1 MVEYTAPNTSAAAI
15 QELYDISNL
24 LNTGLDRQ
32 TLIAAIQCIETGFNI
47 LPKPFYDSILII
59 SYNINNMIL

>member
-1 MVEYTAPNTSAAAI
+1 MSDIKNEIDISFLSRMVEYTAPNTSAGAI

-32 TLIAAIQCIETGFNI
+32 TLVAAIQCIETGLNI
-47 LPKPFYDSILII
+47 FA
-59 SYNINNMIL
+59 

>member
-1 MVEYTAPNTSAAAI
+1 MVEYTAPNTSAGAI

-32 TLIAAIQCIETGFNI
+32 TLVAAIQCIETGFNI
-47 LPKPFYDSILII
+47 FVLTFL
-59 SYNINNMIL
+59 

>member
-1 MVEYTAPNTSAAAI
+1 MVEYTAGANTSAGAI

-32 TLIAAIQCIETGFNI
+32 TLIAAIQCIETGFDI
-47 LPKPFYDSILII
+47 FA
-59 SYNINNMIL
+59 

>member
-1 MVEYTAPNTSAAAI
+1 MVEYTAGANTSAGAI

-32 TLIAAIQCIETGFNI
+32 TLIAAIQCIETGFDI
-47 LPKPFYDSILII
+47 FAKK
-59 SYNINNMIL
+59 

>member
-1 MVEYTAPNTSAAAI
+1 MVEYTAPNTSAGAI

-32 TLIAAIQCIETGFNI
+32 TLIAAIQCIETGLLF
-47 LPKPFYDSILII
+47 LPKPFYDSIL
-59 SYNINNMIL
+59 